1 MEKLV
6 FTAEQ
11 DSDKSLGCYYILIA
25 FVEINPIC
33 ANAMPWLIQN

>member
-6 FTAEQ
+6 FSAEQ

-25 FVEINPIC
+25 FVEVNPVC
-33 ANAMPWLIQN
+33 ADLMPWLVQ